1 MYEQFLQ
8 VTDGL
13 CLGLFLCVLY
23 VFLNCDQLVF
33 VRVSR
38 VFLCIIIIIVIVI
51 VIIIIYFQ

>member
-51 VIIIIYFQ
+51 IIIYFQ